1 MRTRWTRI
9 SQAKAAT
16 MGKAYTDK
24 WLGAKVVFTSYE
36 GERIVGEITKWD
48 ASGLFPIASFA
59 DGSWARLDSSVEV
72 VNV

>member
-9 SQAKAAT
+9 SQSKAAT

-24 WLGAKVVFTSYE
+24 WLGVQIVFTTWE
-36 GERIVGEITKWD
+36 GERFVGEITKWD
-48 ASGLFPIASFA
+48 GLFPVASFA
-59 DGSWARLDSSVEV
+59 DGSWARLDSAVEV